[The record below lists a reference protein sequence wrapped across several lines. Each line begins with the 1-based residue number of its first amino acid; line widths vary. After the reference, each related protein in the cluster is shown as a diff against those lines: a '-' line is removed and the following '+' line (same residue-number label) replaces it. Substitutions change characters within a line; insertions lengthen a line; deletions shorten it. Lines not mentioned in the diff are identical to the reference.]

1 MLAGIMGFELH
12 VTALQ
17 CKIKLNQHRPESHA
31 AMGEIYR
38 TGSADEQALAVWME
52 RLGMVA
58 APQER

>member
-31 AMGEIYR
+31 AMREVYR
-38 TGSADEQALAVWME
+38 AGSADEQALAVWMD
-52 RLGMVA
+52 RLGMAVA
-58 APQER
+58 AEAR